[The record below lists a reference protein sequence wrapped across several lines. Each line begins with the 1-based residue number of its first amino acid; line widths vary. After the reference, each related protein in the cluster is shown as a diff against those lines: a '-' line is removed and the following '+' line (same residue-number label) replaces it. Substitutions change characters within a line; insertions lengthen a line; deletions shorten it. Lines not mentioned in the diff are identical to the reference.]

1 MKQFSTILSLLLLPA
16 VGFLYY
22 LQFKPAKT
30 GSLPLQ
36 NSLNSVLAAPAPGTA
51 SPNGIIAYVDLDSIQ
66 HNVKFISAQ
75 KKELEAEQQS
85 MAAEYQNAY
94 MQMENDKNNFKKKGD
109 AITREEYEQFV
120 MTLQQRE
127 QQIEMNRQDKSKKLA
142 DKSTRIM
149 ENMQSRLKAFL
160 NEYNKDGRYTYIL
173 ATGTGLE
180 YIFYK
185 DSTRN
190 ITQEIVK
197 GLNESAK

>member
-1 MKQFSTILSLLLLPA
+1 MKQLSTILSLLLLPA

-22 LQFKPAKT
+22 LHFKPANT
-30 GSLPLQ
+30 QAASLK
-36 NSLNSVLAAPAPGTA
+36 NSFQAAFAAPVPA
-51 SPNGIIAYVDLDSIQ
+51 SPNGVIAYVDLDSIQ

-94 MQMENDKNNFKKKGD
+94 VQMENDKNNFKKKGD
-109 AITREEYEQFV
+109 AVTREEYEQFV
-120 MTLQQRE
+120 LNLQQRE
-127 QQIEMNRQDKSKKLA
+127 QQIEMNRQEKTKKLA
-142 DKSTRIM
+142 DKSARMM
-149 ENMQSRLKAFL
+149 ENMQSRLKDFL

-190 ITQEIVK
+190 ITREIVK
-197 GLNESAK
+197 GLNESVK

>member
-22 LQFKPAKT
+22 LQFKPAKST
-30 GSLPLQ
+30 SASIG
-36 NSLNSVLAAPAPGTA
+36 NSFQAAFVAPVSA

-85 MAAEYQNAY
+85 LANEYQNAY
-94 MQMENDKNNFKKKGD
+94 QQMENDKNNFKKKGD

-120 MTLQQRE
+120 VSLQQRE
-127 QQIEMNRQDKSKKLA
+127 QQVEMNRQEKTKKLA
-142 DKSTRIM
+142 DKSARIM
-149 ENMQSRLKAFL
+149 ENMQSRLKDFL

-190 ITQEIVK
+190 ITNEIIK
-197 GLNESAK
+197 GLNESVK

>member
-1 MKQFSTILSLLLLPA
+1 MKQLSTILSLLLLPA

-22 LQFKPAKT
+22 LHFKPANT
-30 GSLPLQ
+30 QAASLK
-36 NSLNSVLAAPAPGTA
+36 NSFQATFAAPVPA
-51 SPNGIIAYVDLDSIQ
+51 SPNGVIAYVDLDSIQ

-94 MQMENDKNNFKKKGD
+94 VQMENDKNNFKKKGD
-109 AITREEYEQFV
+109 AVTREEYEQFV
-120 MTLQQRE
+120 LNLQQRE
-127 QQIEMNRQDKSKKLA
+127 QQIEINRQEKTKKLA
-142 DKSTRIM
+142 DKSARMM
-149 ENMQSRLKAFL
+149 ENMQSRLKDFL

-190 ITQEIVK
+190 ITREIVK
-197 GLNESAK
+197 GLNESVK